1 MPMPDVTPE
10 LLQRY
15 DRPGPRYTSYPTA
28 VEFSED
34 FDPQEYADRLGGLPG
49 EQPVSLYV
57 HLPFCQHRCTF
68 CGCHVIATPRRDVA
82 ARYLEYLEREME
94 VLVRHL
100 PGRPRLEQ
108 YHWGGGT
115 PTYYDPEDL
124 IQLQEA
130 VRARFD
136 VLPDAEVAVE
146 VDPRVTTPD
155 HVKALADLGFNRI
168 SMGIQDFT
176 PQVQEAIGRNQ
187 SEEETVRLFDNCRA
201 RGFASVNVDLIY
213 GLPGQTLSTFERN
226 LAQVIAMR
234 PDRVAVYSYA
244 HVPWVR
250 GHQKRIDMD
259 LLPAPEQKF
268 ELFAAAIRAFRG
280 HGYRQIGMDHFA
292 LPTDE
297 LSKALDERRLHRSFM
312 GYTVQR
318 TPVMLGLGIS
328 SIGDVAGAYVQ
339 NAKKLK
345 PYYRALDDS
354 SLPVERGYVLSA
366 DDLVRRHV
374 IGELMCNLYL
384 DIGDVERAFGVTFAE
399 YFAEELAQ
407 LSEATA
413 TDGLIRLGPEAI
425 EVTELGQLFIRNIC
439 MPFDRHLRDKPRQQ
453 PTFSRTV

>member
-1 MPMPDVTPE
+1 MPDVTPE

-34 FDPQEYADRLGGLPG
+34 FDPREYSDRLAGLSAA
-49 EQPVSLYV
+49 EPVSLYV

-82 ARYLEYLEREME
+82 ARYLEYLEREIG
-94 VLVRHL
+94 VLDGYL
-100 PGRPRLEQ
+100 PGRARVEQ

-115 PTYYDPEDL
+115 PTYYDPEEMV
-124 IQLQEA
+124 QLQEA
-130 VRARFD
+130 VQARFD

-155 HVKALADLGFNRI
+155 QVNTLADLGFNRI
-168 SMGIQDFT
+168 SIGIQDFT

-187 SEEETVRLFDNCRA
+187 GEEETVRLYDHCRT
-201 RGFASVNVDLIY
+201 RGFASINVDLIY
-213 GLPGQTLSTFERN
+213 GLPAQTLSTFQHA
-226 LAQVIAMR
+226 LARVIAMR

-250 GHQKRIDMD
+250 GHQKRIDAD
-259 LLPAPEQKF
+259 LLPAPEAKF
-268 ELFAAAIRAFRG
+268 ELFAAAIRAFRED
-280 HGYRQIGMDHFA
+280 GYRQIGMDHFA
-292 LPTDE
+292 LPDDE
-297 LSKALDERRLHRSFM
+297 LGLALDERRLHRSFM

-339 NAKKLK
+339 NAKKLST
-345 PYYRALDDS
+345 YYGALDRG
-354 SLPVERGYVLSA
+354 SLPVERGYALTP

-374 IGELMCNLYL
+374 IQELMCNLYL
-384 DIGDVERAFGVTFAE
+384 DVGEVERRFQVTFRE
-399 YFAEELAQ
+399 YFAAELAQ
-407 LSEATA
+407 LSETPV
-413 TDGLIRLGPEAI
+413 TDGLVRLGPEAI
-425 EVTELGQLFIRNIC
+425 EVTDLGQLFIRNIC